1 MAGPL
6 LFLLLFYCHHM
17 KNENKKMDRVL
28 LFIILTLTVFG
39 LIMVAS
45 AGVFYATTRFGDPN
59 YFIKHQFL
67 YGFLLGMP
75 VLYLFS
81 KIDYHFWK
89 KVSVP
94 MFLLSL
100 IGLILVFIPGIGS
113 NAYGASRW
121 INLGPISFQ
130 PSEMV
135 KLSLILYLGAW
146 LESRGGEKIKDI
158 YEGMLP
164 FLFILAIAGFLII
177 KQPDTGTLGVIIL
190 IAMSMFFVS
199 GANIAHIFTMFAV
212 GGLGLAI
219 LIAVAP
225 YRMNRFLVFLNPEH
239 DPQGVGYQINQALL
253 AIGSGGIFGLGL
265 GHSRQKFNFLP
276 EPIGDSIFAIIGEE
290 LGLLGAGIVVVL
302 FTLFALRA
310 IKIAKSAPDDF
321 GKIVAVGIVAWV
333 VFQAFVNIAAITA
346 LMPLTGIPLPFI
358 SYGGTSFIFLMAAMG
373 ILLNI
378 SKQSKI

>member
-1 MAGPL
+1 MA
-6 LFLLLFYCHHM
+6 
-17 KNENKKMDRVL
+17 
-28 LFIILTLTVFG
+28 IILTLTVFG
-39 LIMVAS
+39 LIMIAS
-45 AGVFYATTRFGDPN
+45 AGVFYGATRFGDSN
-59 YFIKHQFL
+59 YFLKHQFL
-67 YGFLLGMP
+67 YGFLPGML
-75 VLYLFS
+75 VLYVFS
-81 KIDYHFWK
+81 RIDYHFWK

-94 MFLLSL
+94 MFLASL
-100 IGLILVFIPGIGS
+100 VGLVLVFIPGIGN

-121 INLGPISFQ
+121 INLGPVSFQ

-135 KLSLILYLGAW
+135 KLSLILYLAAW
-146 LESRGGEKIKDI
+146 LESKGREKIKDV
-158 YEGMLP
+158 YEGMIP
-164 FLFILAIAGFLII
+164 FLFILGIAGFLII

-199 GANIAHIFTMFAV
+199 GANLAHIFAMFLV
-212 GGLGLAI
+212 GGLGLVA

-290 LGLLGAGIVVVL
+290 LGLIGASAVVVL
-302 FTLFALRA
+302 FLLFALRA
-310 IKIAKSAPDDF
+310 IKIAKNAPDDF
-321 GKIVAVGIVAWV
+321 GKVVAIGIVSWV
-333 VFQAFVNIAAITA
+333 ILQAFVNIAAITA

-378 SKQSKI
+378 SKQSRM

>member
-1 MAGPL
+1 
-6 LFLLLFYCHHM
+6 M
-17 KNENKKMDRVL
+17 KNKNAQVDKML
-28 LFIILTLTVFG
+28 LSIILILTIFG
-39 LIMVAS
+39 LMMISS
-45 AGVFYATTRFGDPN
+45 AGVFYATTRFGDSN
-59 YFIKHQFL
+59 YFLKHQFL
-67 YGFLLGMP
+67 FGFLPGLIIM
-75 VLYLFS
+75 YFFS

-94 MFLLSL
+94 MFIVSL
-100 IGLILVFIPGIGS
+100 ICLILVFIPNIGS

-135 KLSLILYLGAW
+135 KLSIILYLAAW
-146 LESRGGEKIKDI
+146 LESRGKEKIKDI

-164 FLFILAIAGFLII
+164 FLGILAIAGFLII

-190 IAMSMFFVS
+190 IAMSMFFIS
-199 GANIAHIFTMFAV
+199 GANLMHIFGIFLAGMMGLV
-212 GGLGLAI
+212 G
-219 LIAVAP
+219 LIAIAP

-265 GHSRQKFNFLP
+265 GHSRQKFNYLP
-276 EPIGDSIFAIIGEE
+276 EPVGDSIFAIIGEE
-290 LGLLGAGIVVVL
+290 LGLVGAGIIVIL
-302 FTLFALRA
+302 FILFSLRA
-310 IKIAKSAPDDF
+310 IKIAKNAPDDF
-321 GKIVAVGIVAWV
+321 GKIVAIGIVSWV
-333 VFQAFVNIAAITA
+333 IFQAFVNIAAITA
-346 LMPLTGIPLPFI
+346 IMPLTGIPLPFI

-378 SKQSKI
+378 SKQSRI